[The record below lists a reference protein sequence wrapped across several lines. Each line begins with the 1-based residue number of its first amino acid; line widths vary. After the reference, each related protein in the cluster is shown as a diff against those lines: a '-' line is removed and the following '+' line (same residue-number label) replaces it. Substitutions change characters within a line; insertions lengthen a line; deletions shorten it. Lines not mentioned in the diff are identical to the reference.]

1 MDGSYNGSMIRGQAL
16 ISELQAQRNA
26 AMDRSADLAAQ
37 VRVLE
42 AEIVRLQNR
51 VAETKLSPEPRED

>member
-1 MDGSYNGSMIRGQAL
+1 MIRGQAL
-16 ISELQAQRNA
+16 IAELQAQRNA

-42 AEIVRLQNR
+42 AEIVQLQNR
-51 VAETKLSPEPRED
+51 MAKTKASPEPRED

>member
-16 ISELQAQRNA
+16 IAELQAQRNA

-42 AEIVRLQNR
+42 AEIVQLQNR
-51 VAETKLSPEPRED
+51 MAKTKASPEPRED